1 MKSIAFIIN
10 PIAGTNLR
18 VLSEKII
25 LKFFPEQEYDLQIFT
40 TTHAGHASE
49 IAKQLVGENVDIIAV
64 AGGDGSVN
72 EVGSVLRGTSTALGI
87 VPIGSGNGLAHH
99 LTIPLNIEKA
109 LLLIKKGYQI
119 PIDIGIAKC
128 HTFGEKCF
136 FSNCGFGFDSE
147 TIHAYDNTKMRGI
160 FTYLFMMIKSFTTLK
175 PKRVRICF
183 KGYDNYLHPFVFT
196 VANSSQYGY
205 KIAAVPSAS
214 VTDGFLDTLLIPD
227 TNFFRILR
235 YGIYSLS
242 NQTNAIKQVA
252 EYYQAKE
259 IRVEFE
265 KETKFQIDGEP
276 FLVNNELQISIDP
289 KSIHMIVPEQ
299 ESNS

>member
-25 LKFFPEQEYDLQIFT
+25 LKFFSEQEYDLQIFT

-49 IAKQLVGENVDIIAV
+49 IAKQLVAENIDIIAV

-72 EVGSVLRGTSTALGI
+72 EVGSVLRGTPTALGI

-99 LTIPLNIEKA
+99 LKIPFNIEKA
-109 LLLIKKGYQI
+109 LQLIKKGYHI
-119 PIDIGIAKC
+119 PVDIGLARC
-128 HTFGEKCF
+128 ETFGEKCF

-147 TIHAYDNTKMRGI
+147 TIHAYDDTKMRGI
-160 FTYLFMMIKSFTTLK
+160 FTYLIMMIRSFATLN
-175 PKRVRICF
+175 PKGVHIKF
-183 KGYDNYLHPFVFT
+183 KGFNKFLHPFVFT

-205 KIAAVPSAS
+205 KIAAVPTAS
-214 VTDGFLDTLLIPD
+214 VTDGYLDTLLIPE
-227 TNFFRILR
+227 TTFFRILR
-235 YGIYSLS
+235 YAIYSLS
-242 NQTNAIKQVA
+242 NQPKAVKQVA

-259 IRVEFE
+259 IEVKFE

-276 FLVNNELQISIDP
+276 FLVNGKLVISIDP
-289 KSIHMIVPEQ
+289 KAIQIIVAE
-299 ESNS
+299 